1 MSLNNN
7 LKEEIKV
14 PHGIWTPDAKI
25 LCYECHGNVFPKT
38 KYNEEA
44 NESEDFVLDEKE
56 FAKANEAV
64 ELIEWNAVTKCDKC
78 NKDIQLR
85 KEISF
90 ENNLSYELKNHNI
103 ESYMSQTGG
112 MNSALKI
119 PLKDEKFALVMY
131 NTDGENDWYIGFYNE
146 DGDFDNK
153 SFCTLDKQELLD
165 YILEIDNLK

>member
-25 LCYECHGNVFPKT
+25 LCYECHGNVFSKT
-38 KYNEEA
+38 IYNKEA
-44 NESEDFVLDEKE
+44 NKPEDYVLDKEE

-64 ELIEWNAVTKCDKC
+64 ELNEWNTVTKCNKC

-85 KEISF
+85 KEIAF

-112 MNSALKI
+112 MKSALKI

-153 SFCTLDKQELLD
+153 SFCTLDKDEILD
-165 YILEIDNLK
+165 YILKIDNLK